1 MHKIIHIWTGNRAER
16 STVELADFVFAVLCR
31 KQQANYCEIDFVID
45 LKKPMRVCNN
55 DVLLCII
62 SEH

>member
-45 LKKPMRVCNN
+45 LKKTYACM
-55 DVLLCII
+55 
-62 SEH
+62 